1 MENLEME
8 TEVTEKVTMTQSEI
22 EAIVKDKTKEAIEE
36 FAKKSVE
43 DKLGELSEEV
53 KVDLGTKAKEILE
66 GLKVS
71 DEVKD
76 AKAEVSESYKDPG
89 EFLTSIIE
97 FREKGKFDPR
107 LRFVNKSGNI
117 VKTAGHMEE
126 GDDAQGGFLVNEVYE
141 NDLQMIALENSIVRP
156 NGATV
161 IPPIK
166 TDSVKIPYVNDTT
179 HASTVFGGVNAY
191 WTAEAASKSASKPTF
206 GQMELTPHKLCGI
219 TYLSHE
225 LRDDSAIALVPLIKR
240 MFGSAYGYF
249 TDDAFIN
256 GTGAGQPMGIQNCG
270 ALKTVFRNTVNQV
283 YFEDIAEMYACMLPA
298 SHPYAFWVVNPG
310 VLPSLI
316 QMGTG
321 NAAAASGKNVIWI
334 SKDMGASKGIP
345 GTIFGRPFLI
355 SEKMPAFGSQGDIG
369 YFDFRYYLIFDR
381 QPITIDFSSHVA
393 FTTDED
399 CWRFVLRVAGQCW
412 PQTTLTPRNAGA
424 PVTTISP
431 FVVLAA
437 TTS

>member
-1 MENLEME
+1 MSE
-8 TEVTEKVTMTQSEI
+8 TEKVTMTEDELKQVVE
-22 EAIVKDKTKEAIEE
+22 KTAKKAVEE
-36 FAKKSVE
+36 FAQKSVE
-43 DKLGELSEEV
+43 EKL
-53 KVDLGTKAKEILE
+53 AIL
-66 GLKVS
+66 S
-71 DEVKD
+71 DEMKTD
-76 AKAEVSESYKDPG
+76 FSKEMGETLAKLKPNPELKEAVEIQKEFESPQEY
-89 EFLTSIIE
+89 LSSIIE
-97 FREKGKFDPR
+97 FREKGKLDPR
-107 LRFVNKSGNI
+107 LRYVDRLGNI
-117 VKTAGHMEE
+117 VKTAGHMVE
-126 GDDAQGGFLVNEVYE
+126 GEDSQGGFLVAEVYRP
-141 NDLQMIALENSIVRP
+141 DLQMIALENSIVRP

-166 TDSVKIPYVNDTT
+166 TDSVKIPYVNDTS
-179 HASTVFGGVNAY
+179 HATTVYGGVQAK
-191 WTAEAASKSASKPTF
+191 WAAEKGTKDATKPTF
-206 GQMELTPHKLCGI
+206 GQMELTPHKLVGI
-219 TYLSHE
+219 TYISHE
-225 LRDDSAIALVPLIKR
+225 LRDDSAIALVPLIQR
-240 MFGSAYGYF
+240 MFGSAWGYF
-249 TDDAFIN
+249 EDDAFIN
-256 GTGAGQPMGIQNCG
+256 GTGVGQPMGIQNCNC
-270 ALKTVFRNTVNQV
+270 LKTVFRNTVSQV
-283 YFEDIAEMYACMLPA
+283 YFEDLAEMYACMLPS
-298 SHPYAFWVVNPG
+298 SHRNAFWVVNPG

-334 SKDMGASKGIP
+334 SKDMGASNGIP

-412 PQTTLTPRNAGA
+412 PQSTLTPRNAGA

-431 FVVLAA
+431 FVVLAS